1 MVKNLPHYHNIYA
14 EDNVTVYRNVFEAT
28 MGTQFTA
35 TIVKFKRDRNGRGKQ
50 LTLKDQ
56 STGPAYWDQEIKYT
70 MEFLVNRKW
79 TGNTGLS
86 LQELLNQNH
95 ALHTMI
101 KRCAEHV
108 QH

>member
-1 MVKNLPHYHNIYA
+1 MVQRLPHYQNIYA
-14 EDNVTVYRNVFEAT
+14 EDNVTVYRQIFEAT
-28 MGTQFTA
+28 LGTQYAA
-35 TIVKFKRDRNGRGKQ
+35 TIVTFKRDMNSRGEH
-50 LTLKDQ
+50 LDLKDQ
-56 STGPAYWDQEIKYT
+56 STGPACWDQEIKYT
-70 MEFLVNRKW
+70 MELLVNRKW

-95 ALHTMI
+95 ASHTMI